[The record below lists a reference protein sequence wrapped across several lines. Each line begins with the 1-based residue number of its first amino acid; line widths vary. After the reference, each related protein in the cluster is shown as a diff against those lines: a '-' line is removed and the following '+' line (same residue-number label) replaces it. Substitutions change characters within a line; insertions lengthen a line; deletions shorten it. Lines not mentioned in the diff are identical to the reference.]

1 MKKSNKVIV
10 VALFGAL
17 TPMLMWFLWDFMG
30 RDDSGI
36 VPMALAGILMVAVCI
51 GVIGF
56 IIHYD
61 EEQPNK

>member
-1 MKKSNKVIV
+1 
-10 VALFGAL
+10 
-17 TPMLMWFLWDFMG
+17 MLMWFLWDFMG

>member
-17 TPMLMWFLWDFMG
+17 TPRFLWDFMG